1 MIYSRLSTKYYR
13 VVKIIMTKIGL
24 ISDTYMPGTAK
35 EIPKQVAKVF
45 QGADLIL
52 HAGNIYISPVLDEL
66 EKIAPVLAT
75 GSIKGNRT
83 ESPDFYSME
92 CPGDPRVKEMQFLK
106 FDGHSIGM
114 VHDLHLAGLSADVM
128 PGMTQRYLRP
138 DQSMG
143 HLTESFFGQ
152 KLDIVVFGRTLYSMV
167 EEHDGILFVN
177 PGSPSVPRNL
187 VKLGSVALLTLT
199 PEKREATIVELASVD

>member
-1 MIYSRLSTKYYR
+1 M
-13 VVKIIMTKIGL
+13 MKIGL

-52 HAGNIYISPVLDEL
+52 HAGNIYIPPVLDEL

-83 ESPDFYSME
+83 ESPDFYSIE
-92 CPGDPRVKEMQFLK
+92 CPGDPRVKEMQFLNLE
-106 FDGHSIGM
+106 GYSIGM
-114 VHDLHLAGLSADVM
+114 VHDLHLTGLSADVM
-128 PGMTQRYLRP
+128 PGTTAKYLRP
-138 DQSMG
+138 EQSIG

-152 KLDIVVFGRTLYSMV
+152 KLDIIVFGRTLYSMV
-167 EEHDGILFVN
+167 EEHAGILFVN

-187 VKLGSVALLTLT
+187 VKLGSVAILTLM
-199 PEKREATIVELASVD
+199 PDRREANIIELASVD